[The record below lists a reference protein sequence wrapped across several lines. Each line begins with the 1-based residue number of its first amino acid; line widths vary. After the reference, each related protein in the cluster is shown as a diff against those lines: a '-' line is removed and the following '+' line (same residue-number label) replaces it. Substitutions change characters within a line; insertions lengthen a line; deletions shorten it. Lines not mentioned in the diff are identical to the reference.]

1 MSFYICSNCGYGS
14 AAWLGKC
21 PDCGEFNT
29 LVREEDKQSRKSESV
44 KKLKTVGFKDIK
56 PLEKNR
62 LSTGIYELD
71 RVIGGGIVRGEVI
84 LLSGE
89 PGIGKS
95 TLLLQSLKNFKT
107 VYVSGEESAEQVKER
122 AERLKIPL
130 RNLMFSDDL
139 QIEGV
144 VAGIEDFDEKIDV
157 LVVDSI
163 QTVYSKGVDAPP
175 GNVSQLRECAN
186 MLTSFAKKNKIA
198 VLIVGH
204 VTKGGDIAG
213 PKTLE
218 HIVDCVLNFEG
229 ERVSQFRV
237 LRASKN
243 RFGSTDEIGIFQMEG
258 LGLTQVSNPLVFLE
272 NEAENVAGK
281 AIVGVSEGKRPLF
294 FEVQALSVPSVL
306 AIPRRVV
313 NGVDY
318 NKVLLLLA
326 VMRKHLSISFDKY
339 DIYVN
344 VVGGVSI
351 KSPSSDLGIVAAILS
366 SIKNEPVPKRSMF
379 IGEVGLLGEVRK
391 NFFDAKVVA
400 EAKRLHFK
408 SIYSPTVI
416 ANISQSKKIF
426 KTS

>member
-1 MSFYICSNCGYGS
+1 MAFYICSNCGYGS
-14 AAWLGKC
+14 ASWIGRC

-29 LVREEDKQSRKSESV
+29 LTRQEDSASHKHESV
-44 KKLKTVGFKDIK
+44 KTMKATSFTKIR
-56 PLEKNR
+56 PLEKKR
-62 LSTGIYELD
+62 LATGIYELD
-71 RVIGGGIVRGEVI
+71 RVVGGGIVPGEVI

-95 TLLLQSLKNFKT
+95 TLLLQSLKRFKT

-122 AERLKIPL
+122 AERLKVPL
-130 RNLMFSDDL
+130 ENLLFSDDL
-139 QIEGV
+139 QVEGI
-144 VAGIEDFDEKIDV
+144 VAGLESMEEKTDI
-157 LVVDSI
+157 LVIDSI

-175 GNVSQLRECAN
+175 GNVSQLRECATL
-186 MLTSFAKKNKIA
+186 LTSFAKKNKIA
-198 VLIVGH
+198 VLMVGH

-229 ERVSQFRV
+229 ERVSQFRI

-258 LGLTQVSNPLVFLE
+258 GGLAEVSNPLVFLE
-272 NEAENVAGK
+272 NEEAVAGK

-294 FEVQALSVPSVL
+294 FEVQALSVPSFL
-306 AIPRRVV
+306 AVPRRVV

-326 VMRKHLSISFDKY
+326 VMRKHLNISLDKY
-339 DIYVN
+339 DMYIN

-351 KSPSSDLGIVAAILS
+351 KSPASDLGIVAAVLS
-366 SIKNEPVPKRSMF
+366 SIRNIPAPKNSLFV
-379 IGEVGLLGEVRK
+379 GEVGLLGEVRR
-391 NFFDAKVVA
+391 NYFDAKVIT

-408 SIYSPTVI
+408 KIYSSQVI
-416 ANISQSKKIF
+416 RTIGDIRRVF

>member
-1 MSFYICSNCGYGS
+1 MAFYICSNCGYGS
-14 AAWLGKC
+14 ASWLGKC

-29 LVREEDKQSRKSESV
+29 LTRQSDGSKGKNESV
-44 KKLKTVGFKDIK
+44 KKLKTVSFKDIQ
-56 PLEKNR
+56 PLKKNR
-62 LSTGIYELD
+62 MGTGIYEFD
-71 RVIGGGIVRGEVI
+71 RVLGGGIVPGEVI

-95 TLLLQSLKNFKT
+95 TLLLQSMKNFKT
-107 VYVSGEESAEQVKER
+107 VYVSGEEAAEQVKDR

-130 RNLMFSDDL
+130 NNLLFSDDL
-139 QIEGV
+139 QVEGIT
-144 VAGIEDFDEKIDV
+144 AGIESMEELPDV
-157 LVVDSI
+157 LVIDSI
-163 QTVYSKGVDAPP
+163 QTIYSKGIESPP

-186 MLTSFAKKNKIA
+186 VLTGFAKKNKVA

-204 VTKGGDIAG
+204 ITKGGDIAG

-258 LGLTQVSNPLVFLE
+258 LGLSEVSNPLVFLE
-272 NEAENVAGK
+272 QAVGNVPGK

-294 FEVQALSVPSVL
+294 FEVQALSVPSFL
-306 AIPRRVV
+306 AMPRRVV
-313 NGVDY
+313 NGVEY
-318 NKVLLLLA
+318 NKILLLLA
-326 VMRKHLSISFDKY
+326 VMRKHLGISLDKY

-351 KSPSSDLGIVAAILS
+351 KSPSSDLGIVSAILS
-366 SIKNEPVPKRSMF
+366 SVRNEPVPSSTVF
-379 IGEVGLLGEVRK
+379 TGEVGLLGEIRK
-391 NFFDAKVVA
+391 NFSDGKVIN

-408 SIYSPTVI
+408 NIYSSSLLK
-416 ANISQSKKIF
+416 NISDLKRLF
-426 KTS
+426 KS

>member
-1 MSFYICSNCGYGS
+1 MSFFICSNCGYGS
-14 AAWLGKC
+14 ASWLGKC

-29 LVREEDKQSRKSESV
+29 LAKHEEETSKKNEAV
-44 KKLKTVGFKDIK
+44 KKITLKSFKDIK
-56 PLEKNR
+56 PLSKGR
-62 LSTGIYELD
+62 LVTGIYEFD
-71 RVIGGGIVRGEVI
+71 RVTGGGMIPGEVL

-89 PGIGKS
+89 PGVGKS
-95 TLLLQSLKNFKT
+95 TLLLQSLKKFRT
-107 VYVSGEESAEQVKER
+107 VYISGEEAAEQVKER

-130 RNLMFSDDL
+130 TNLLFSDDL
-139 QIEGV
+139 QIEGITT
-144 VAGIEDFDEKIDV
+144 GIEDMDEKPDI

-163 QTVYSKGVDAPP
+163 QTVYTKTVDSPP

-186 MLTSFAKKNKIA
+186 LLTTFAKKNKIT

-204 VTKGGDIAG
+204 ITKGGDIAG

-229 ERVSQFRV
+229 ERVSQFRI

-243 RFGSTDEIGIFQMEG
+243 RFGSTDEIGIFQMEQGG
-258 LGLTQVSNPLVFLE
+258 LIEVSNPLVFLE
-272 NEAENVAGK
+272 DQGNVPGK

-294 FEVQALSVPSVL
+294 FEVQALSVPSML

-318 NKVLLLLA
+318 NKIMLLLA
-326 VMRKHLSISFDKY
+326 VMRKHLNISLDKY

-351 KSPSSDLGIVAAILS
+351 KSPSSDLGIIAAILS
-366 SIKNEPVPKRSMF
+366 SVRNMPVGKNVLF

-391 NFFDAKVVA
+391 NFVDSKVLS
-400 EAKRLHFK
+400 EAKRLKFK
-408 SIYSPTVI
+408 SIYSSHTI
-416 ANISQSKKIF
+416 SNISALKGVF
-426 KTS
+426 KSS